1 MCQVYYLWREKKIFG
16 KKVANSYTEME
27 TFMKRPKT
35 FQIDN
40 EQNIVFVW
48 FGKRKCCQKD
58 AKKRVIY
65 KSQKDMNWKTIP
77 NIFWIVGKVES
88 ISNGWKKMKVFNF

>member
-48 FGKRKCCQKD
+48 FGRRKCCK
-58 AKKRVIY
+58 KTEKRVIY
-65 KSQKDMNWKTIP
+65 KSQKDMNWKNEIQDIFKNRP
-77 NIFWIVGKVES
+77 NLD
-88 ISNGWKKMKVFNF
+88 